1 MVILPYIHGKLMM
14 VMVGWWQATYHV
26 VLTMSWHISA
36 SWMSWDPFL
45 TISTWWSH
53 ATRLWEPP
61 PSNMI
66 ILFFN
71 TQVIFSSKKSGIS
84 HDFPPMIKDHQSI
97 FQAPSSRM
105 APEDRSRMALL
116 VRSAAEAFQSED
128 ADPGA
133 PRCATARCAMPQWC
147 HNARVSRK
155 YWSSIILPCE
165 TPKHMIN
172 MHIFVS
178 KRNLVVNGRSMIQ
191 LQWRTALASWA
202 LRTTGPWSS
211 LGLKRSMNPCGT
223 CRRRP
228 VLGSDL
234 QICSASLEVL
244 YGLMMS
250 CMFFG
255 VLK

>member
-1 MVILPYIHGKLMM
+1 MLFWPCHGTYLPAGCFETRSWPSRHGDHMPPDCENPHLPT
-14 VMVGWWQATYHV
+14 W
-26 VLTMSWHISA
+26 SS
-36 SWMSWDPFL
+36 SFL
-45 TISTWWSH
+45 IPRWNS
-53 ATRLWEPP
+53 
-61 PSNMI
+61 SN
-66 ILFFN
+66 
-71 TQVIFSSKKSGIS
+71 KSGIS
-84 HDFPPMIKDHQSI
+84 SDFTPIIKDHQSI
-97 FQAPSSRM
+97 FQAPSSRIYP
-105 APEDRSRMALL
+105 PEDRSRMAVL

-133 PRCATARCAMPQWC
+133 LRCATAQRHAAVMPQCQSLQKIWVIDNFTMWNPQT
-147 HNARVSRK
+147 HDTHAHF
-155 YWSSIILPCE
+155 WHEHP
-165 TPKHMIN
+165 
-172 MHIFVS
+172 FS

-211 LGLKRSMNPCGT
+211 LGPKRSMNPCGT

-234 QICSASLEVL
+234 QICSANLEVL